1 MSEAFYSLPLR
12 AQDRK
17 YVRFWYSG
25 QKYQFTALVMGL
37 ACSPRVFSKVLKTVF
52 AVLRRNGHI
61 STAYIDDSCLQGDTY
76 IDCQHNIRETVQLMD
91 SLGFTIH
98 PSKSVLIPSKQNYI
112 CGILYCV
119 QKQ

>member
-1 MSEAFYSLPLR
+1 
-12 AQDRK
+12 
-17 YVRFWYSG
+17 
-25 QKYQFTALVMGL
+25 MGL
-37 ACSPRVFSKVLKTVF
+37 ACSPRVLSKVLKTVF

-98 PSKSVLIPSKQNYI
+98 PSKSVLIPVQTNYI
-112 CGILYCV
+112 CGIYIMFRNNDCAINNWKEVWFNSVLLGFV
-119 QKQ
+119 KIPKGND